1 MQLIE
6 GSYVA
11 LITPFRNGRIDEGR
25 LRRLVD
31 FHIKNRT
38 DGILPCGTT
47 GESPTLSHEEHKR
60 VIRIVINQARGRIS
74 VMAGTGSNSTDEAL
88 ELTADAKRNGADSA
102 LLVCPYYNRPTQRG
116 MYLHFGK
123 IASKVKIPIF
133 IYNIPSRTGV
143 NLEPE
148 TLAMLSR
155 DFPNIAGVKEA
166 SGNLDQASRI
176 INLCGRNFCLLSGDD
191 SLTLPIM
198 SVGGRGVI
206 SVLANIMPGEISRMV
221 KTYLMGD
228 TRAAKKIHHKLL
240 PLMKALFM
248 ETNPIPLKTAMMLM
262 KMDSGEMRLP
272 LSPMSAQ
279 NLVKLKKVLRQYKLI
294 K

>member
-1 MQLIE
+1 MRSIE

-11 LITPFRNGRIDEGR
+11 LITPFRNGTIDEER

-31 FHIKNRT
+31 YHVRNST

-60 VIRIVINQARGRIS
+60 VIRIVISQARGRIS

-88 ELTADAKRNGADSA
+88 ELTADAKKNGADSA

-148 TLAMLSR
+148 TLAMLNR

-176 INLCGRNFCLLSGDD
+176 INLCGRNFCLFSGDD
-191 SLTLPIM
+191 SLTLPM
-198 SVGGRGVI
+198 MAVGGRGVI

-221 KTYLMGD
+221 KKFLIGD
-228 TRAAKKIHHKLL
+228 TEGAKKIHHRLL
-240 PLMKALFM
+240 PMMKALFL
-248 ETNPIPLKTAMMLM
+248 ETNPIPVKTAMMLM

-272 LSPMSAQ
+272 LSPISEK
-279 NLVKLKKVLRQYKLI
+279 NLAKLKKILRDFNFI

>member
-1 MQLIE
+1 MQPIE

-38 DGILPCGTT
+38 DGIVPCGTT

-60 VIRIVINQARGRIS
+60 VIRIVIKPARGRIP

-88 ELTADAKRNGADSA
+88 ELTADAKKSGADSA
-102 LLVCPYYNRPTQRG
+102 LLVCPYYNRPMQRG
-116 MYLHFGK
+116 MYLHFGR
-123 IASKVKIPIF
+123 IASRVKILIF

-155 DFPNIAGVKEA
+155 DFSNIAGVKEA
-166 SGNLDQASRI
+166 SGSVDQARRI
-176 INLCGRNFCLLSGDD
+176 IKLCGRNFCLLSGDD
-191 SLTLPIM
+191 ALTLPM
-198 SVGGRGVI
+198 MAVGGRGVI
-206 SVLANIMPGEISRMV
+206 SVLANIMPGEVSRMV
-221 KTYLMGD
+221 RMFLTGD
-228 TRAAKKIHHKLL
+228 AGAAMKIHRRLL
-240 PLMKALFM
+240 PLMKALFI

-279 NLVKLKKVLRQYKLI
+279 NLVKLKKTLRQFDLLK
-294 K
+294 